1 MARAGALVLTVVPT
15 LLPTKMS
22 PSPSFASGLVMPVG
36 QWHVNGTPSLAPWA
50 INRWIGTTA
59 ATRAGTVVADASVLS
74 NATRDLNAE
83 QDFGLAAPPLT
94 A

>member
-1 MARAGALVLTVVPT
+1 MAHHL
-15 LLPTKMS
+15 
-22 PSPSFASGLVMPVG
+22 
-36 QWHVNGTPSLAPWA
+36 WPWA

-74 NATRDLNAE
+74 NATRDLNAG

>member
-1 MARAGALVLTVVPT
+1 
-15 LLPTKMS
+15 MS

-36 QWHVNGTPSLAPWA
+36 QWHVNGTIFGPWA
-50 INRWIGTTA
+50 INRWIGTAA

-74 NATRDLNAE
+74 NATRDLNAG